1 MSAQGLSCMCRLH
14 ETTGRAEGRG
24 QCWALAGLL
33 AGGGC
38 SEKKPLMCFLQGHWL
53 CQSLASVSP
62 TEIIASFQGTFSS
75 FYFVSLEGDFVNTQF
90 LCFLKQGLLFA
101 KKCDIMKNQ
110 GQTVSPILLFVSLL
124 LCLSSPL
131 LLTCPWPPNSLVPVS
146 VSRTFA
152 FSRGDSLAGSPGKH
166 A

>member
-1 MSAQGLSCMCRLH
+1 MRQLGEQRAGDGAGLWQICWR
-14 ETTGRAEGRG
+14 
-24 QCWALAGLL
+24 WALREKAACVFPPRAL
-33 AGGGC
+33 A
-38 SEKKPLMCFLQGHWL
+38 

-101 KKCDIMKNQ
+101 KKCDIGKNQ

-131 LLTCPWPPNSLVPVS
+131 LLTCPCPPPPTL
-146 VSRTFA
+146 
-152 FSRGDSLAGSPGKH
+152 
-166 A
+166 